1 MAKGQFDRPQNDHIE
16 SFFPEFAKELD
27 RGVDGAALTKW
38 KQAKASS
45 IMESPAFNNLDLKKN
60 PRKAWFEMIVRKFT
74 NYRNQVYRKSATATP
89 TPALANRKAN
99 PLLKF
104 SSITSGRQQFAKENS
119 ESITAAA
126 HQRLLDTDNK
136 SLAAVYQNVL
146 KERWDSL
153 SGEEQLD
160 WNERAEKE
168 AGDTSQNQR
177 EFVETMSLALRD
189 LCQGGLIG
197 DAEMVLWYSF
207 REVGNGDLMA
217 GSHSVHNDTN
227 FGVGLDFHAEYQN
240 AWWDFCDHSIPSHV
254 VPNPLVPRNA
264 AGQPVFPSID
274 VNTVKIAEVRTLL
287 SDYFDQ
293 CWAHRAVGGQA
304 TSIPWDKIVS
314 DPAAYYDTEAFRM
327 KLDHPQNL
335 SAVQLEPPSLPPSIL
350 KHNNSAPLQ
359 SSTIQ
364 PPKSE
369 SGPTGPLDTGHERK
383 IVHPELSERPSP
395 VVGSSPISQRDGSNT
410 PPPIQPLRSPSPL
423 PTPPSRQTGVKRKA
437 KKGPEGTEERRK
449 QDAKKPK
456 LRLVDQVKHRC
467 KVEEKVPYIPRV
479 WHKSELILFAVD
491 LGGIWLIQTA
501 MKLWRNDHRRDLF
514 SRSLWFAFALDPLS
528 NVPIQSNSVLFIIV
542 SFIIRLTLSVQLL
555 LSISAFSF
563 ELLSTTL
570 R

>member
-1 MAKGQFDRPQNDHIE
+1 MAKGQFYRPQNDHIE

-27 RGVDGAALTKW
+27 RGVDGAQLT
-38 KQAKASS
+38 ASS
-45 IMESPAFNNLDLKKN
+45 IMESPAFTNLDLKKN
-60 PRKAWFEMIVRKFT
+60 PRKAWFEMIVRKLT
-74 NYRNQVYRKSATATP
+74 NYRNQIYRKSATAIP

-197 DAEMVLWYSF
+197 DAEMV
-207 REVGNGDLMA
+207 GNGDLMA

-293 CWAHRAVGGQA
+293 CWAHRAVGGRA

-335 SAVQLEPPSLPPSIL
+335 SAVQVLTLTQELLSTSLIDSPAPFCFLELEPPSPPPSIL
-350 KHNNSAPLQ
+350 KHNNSAPPQ

-383 IVHPELSERPSP
+383 IVDPELSERPSP
-395 VVGSSPISQRDGSNT
+395 VFGSSPISQRDGSNT
-410 PPPIQPLRSPSPL
+410 PPPMQPLRSPSPL
-423 PTPPSRQTGVKRKA
+423 PTPPSRQKGVKRKA
-437 KKGPEGTEERRK
+437 KKEPEGTEERRK
-449 QDAKKPK
+449 QDAKQPK
-456 LRLVDQVKHRC
+456 LRPVDQVKHRC
-467 KVEEKVPYIPRV
+467 KVEDKVPYIPRV

-514 SRSLWFAFALDPLS
+514 TSLEHLASLSLRARPFA
-528 NVPIQSNSVLFIIV
+528 
-542 SFIIRLTLSVQLL
+542 
-555 LSISAFSF
+555 
-563 ELLSTTL
+563 
-570 R
+570 

>member
-1 MAKGQFDRPQNDHIE
+1 MAKGQFERPQNDHIE

-45 IMESPAFNNLDLKKN
+45 IMESPAFTNLDLKKN

-74 NYRNQVYRKSATATP
+74 NYRNQVYRKSATAIP

-99 PLLKF
+99 LLLKF

-126 HQRLLDTDNK
+126 HQRLLDTNNK

-217 GSHSVHNDTN
+217 GSHSVRNDTN

-304 TSIPWDKIVS
+304 TSIPWDKICKS
-314 DPAAYYDTEAFRM
+314 SHSLKSFLSTSLIDSPAPFCFLE
-327 KLDHPQNL
+327 
-335 SAVQLEPPSLPPSIL
+335 LEPPSLPPSIL
-350 KHNNSAPLQ
+350 KHNDSAPLQ
-359 SSTIQ
+359 SATIQ

-383 IVHPELSERPSP
+383 IVHPELSERPSL
-395 VVGSSPISQRDGSNT
+395 VVGSSPISQRDSSNT
-410 PPPIQPLRSPSPL
+410 PPPDPALTFAFPTADPSLAPN
-423 PTPPSRQTGVKRKA
+423 GCE
-437 KKGPEGTEERRK
+437 KKG
-449 QDAKKPK
+449 
-456 LRLVDQVKHRC
+456 
-467 KVEEKVPYIPRV
+467 
-479 WHKSELILFAVD
+479 
-491 LGGIWLIQTA
+491 
-501 MKLWRNDHRRDLF
+501 
-514 SRSLWFAFALDPLS
+514 
-528 NVPIQSNSVLFIIV
+528 
-542 SFIIRLTLSVQLL
+542 
-555 LSISAFSF
+555 
-563 ELLSTTL
+563 
-570 R
+570 

>member
-45 IMESPAFNNLDLKKN
+45 IMESPAFTNLDLKKN

-74 NYRNQVYRKSATATP
+74 NYRNQVYRKSATAIP

-217 GSHSVHNDTN
+217 GSIHSHSVHNDTN

-335 SAVQLEPPSLPPSIL
+335 SAVQVLTLTQELLSTSLIDSPAPFCFLELEPPSLPPSIL
-350 KHNNSAPLQ
+350 KHKNSAPLQ

-364 PPKSE
+364 PPN
-369 SGPTGPLDTGHERK
+369 LNQDQR
-383 IVHPELSERPSP
+383 VHSTQ
-395 VVGSSPISQRDGSNT
+395 VMNGKFQRDGSNT
-410 PPPIQPLRSPSPL
+410 PPPIQPLSSPSPL

-456 LRLVDQVKHRC
+456 LRNTTASFFYGVNQTQIYTHHSPVDQVKHRC
-467 KVEEKVPYIPRV
+467 KVEEK
-479 WHKSELILFAVD
+479 
-491 LGGIWLIQTA
+491 
-501 MKLWRNDHRRDLF
+501 
-514 SRSLWFAFALDPLS
+514 
-528 NVPIQSNSVLFIIV
+528 
-542 SFIIRLTLSVQLL
+542 
-555 LSISAFSF
+555 
-563 ELLSTTL
+563 STWVVYG
-570 R
+570 

>member
-45 IMESPAFNNLDLKKN
+45 IMESPAFTNLDLKKES
-60 PRKAWFEMIVRKFT
+60 KEGMMIVRKFT
-74 NYRNQVYRKSATATP
+74 NYRNQVYRKSATAIP

-99 PLLKF
+99 LLLKF

-126 HQRLLDTDNK
+126 HQRLLDTNNK

-189 LCQGGLIG
+189 LCQGGLVG

-217 GSHSVHNDTN
+217 GSIHSHSVRNDTN

-314 DPAAYYDTEAFRM
+314 NPAAYYDTEAFRM

-335 SAVQLEPPSLPPSIL
+335 SAVQVLTLTQELLSTSLIDSPAPFCFLELEPPSLPPSIL
-350 KHNNSAPLQ
+350 KHNDSAPLQ
-359 SSTIQ
+359 SATIQ

-383 IVHPELSERPSP
+383 IVHPELSERPSL
-395 VVGSSPISQRDGSNT
+395 VVGSSPISQRDSSNT

-456 LRLVDQVKHRC
+456 LRNTTASSSTASIRRRSTRTTVPSTKSNTGV
-467 KVEEKVPYIPRV
+467 KVEEK
-479 WHKSELILFAVD
+479 
-491 LGGIWLIQTA
+491 
-501 MKLWRNDHRRDLF
+501 
-514 SRSLWFAFALDPLS
+514 
-528 NVPIQSNSVLFIIV
+528 
-542 SFIIRLTLSVQLL
+542 
-555 LSISAFSF
+555 
-563 ELLSTTL
+563 STWVVYG
-570 R
+570 